1 MELYFKN
8 SISLLHI
15 SYQMLRTNSN
25 KLLTGAA
32 IVLFVVFYTSCKKE
46 KDPLD
51 QYGSI
56 VKAVMR
62 NDAGAFRGLNFG
74 EKMDSVIARETSP
87 ATEADQG
94 YLYYEYKIDSTGS
107 FNITYDFDENGL
119 SEIQSDVFVN
129 SAVQTDSVFNAFKRY
144 FDDHFGKNETDMG
157 YNVWSVKSD
166 KFGDIKINLTD
177 ESTDLTAD
185 QAPGKI
191 SVWIY
196 PDKE

>member
-1 MELYFKN
+1 M
-8 SISLLHI
+8 LL
-15 SYQMLRTNSN
+15 TNSN
-25 KLLTGAA
+25 KFLTGAA
-32 IVLFVVFYTSCKKE
+32 IVLFVVVYASCKNE

-56 VKAVMR
+56 VKTVMR

-74 EKMDSVIARETSP
+74 EKMDSVVAKEKSP
-87 ATEADQG
+87 AAEADQG
-94 YLYYEYKIDSTGS
+94 YLYYEYKIDSVGS

-129 SAVQTDSVFNAFKRY
+129 SAVQTDSVFNSFKRY

-157 YNVWSVKSD
+157 YNVWSVKSE

-185 QAPGKI
+185 EAPGKI